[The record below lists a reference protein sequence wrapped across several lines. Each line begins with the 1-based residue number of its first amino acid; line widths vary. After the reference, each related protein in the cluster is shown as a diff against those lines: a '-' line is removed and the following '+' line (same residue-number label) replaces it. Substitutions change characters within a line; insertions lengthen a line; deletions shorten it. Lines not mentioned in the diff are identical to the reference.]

1 MGFLNSVCQFT
12 YCFIAGCIYH
22 IDLDAFSVSKER
34 VLNPQLKGMPV
45 IVGADPERRG
55 VFASA
60 SYEA

>member
-1 MGFLNSVCQFT
+1 
-12 YCFIAGCIYH
+12 
-22 IDLDAFSVSKER
+22 LDAFSVSKER